1 MLDLFLAVCCSL
13 AIGMIFKYAGR
24 RQLDRA
30 TLLTVNYAA
39 AVALALVLLMLGGR
53 EVTGGL
59 TPDAAMIV
67 LSVVTGALLIA
78 GFFVLALATD
88 IAGMSLAI
96 GVMRVSV
103 VIPFLMSWIIWD
115 EAPTVAQ
122 LVGLLLASVAFFLIA
137 WRRRPEPE
145 SSSALAMTSG
155 PPAAAEHPRIARA
168 ADPPETQEL
177 EVNARVFGVLML
189 VFLAGGAVD
198 VSMKAFEESFGAQNS
213 RVLFLLLAFG
223 IAFLIGLIV
232 VLWRGARYGHWPT
245 SATVGWGVVL
255 GLINYGSLEFILRA
269 INQLPGTFVFPVN
282 NIAIVL
288 LAAVLGVWV
297 WGERLTRANRI
308 GLGLAVVALLLL
320 NL

>member
-13 AIGMIFKYAGR
+13 AIGMLFKHAGR
-24 RQLDRA
+24 QRLDRTA
-30 TLLTVNYAA
+30 LLTVNYAA

-53 EVTGGL
+53 EVAGGL
-59 TPDAAMIV
+59 TPDAALIA

-78 GFFVLALATD
+78 GFFVLSLATD

-115 EAPTVAQ
+115 EVPTAAQ
-122 LVGLLLASVAFFLIA
+122 LVGLMVAGVAFFLIA
-137 WRRRPEPE
+137 WRSRPEPE
-145 SSSALAMTSG
+145 ADAALAVTSG
-155 PPAAAEHPRIARA
+155 PAAATERTRVARA
-168 ADPPETQEL
+168 AGPPATQAL
-177 EVNARVFGVLML
+177 EMNARVFGVLML

-198 VSMKAFEESFGAQNS
+198 VSMKAFEESFGARNS

-223 IAFLIGLIV
+223 IAFLIGLTV
-232 VLWRGARYGHWPT
+232 VLWRGVRQGRWPT
-245 SATVGWGVVL
+245 AATVGWGVVL

-288 LAAVLGVWV
+288 LAAALGVWV
-297 WGERLTRANRI
+297 WGERLTRLNRI

>member
-13 AIGMIFKYAGR
+13 AIGMLFKHAGR
-24 RQLDRA
+24 QRLDRTA
-30 TLLTVNYAA
+30 LLTVNYAA

-53 EVTGGL
+53 EVADGL
-59 TPDAAMIV
+59 TPDVALIA

-78 GFFVLALATD
+78 GFFVLSLATD

-103 VIPFLMSWIIWD
+103 VIPFLMSWVIWD
-115 EAPTVAQ
+115 EVPTAAQ
-122 LVGLLLASVAFFLIA
+122 LVGLMLAGVAFFLIA

-145 SSSALAMTSG
+145 ADSALAVTSG
-155 PPAAAEHPRIARA
+155 PTAVAERTRVARA
-168 ADPPETQEL
+168 AESPEAQAMEM
-177 EVNARVFGVLML
+177 NARVFGVLML

-198 VSMKAFEESFGAQNS
+198 VSMKAFEESFGARNS

-223 IAFLIGLIV
+223 IAFLIGLTV
-232 VLWRGARYGHWPT
+232 VLWRGVRHSRWPT
-245 SATVGWGVVL
+245 AATVGWGVVL

-288 LAAVLGVWV
+288 LAAALGVWV
-297 WGERLTRANRI
+297 WGERLTRLNRI